1 MHGDEAVHVSPDYGG
16 LLSVDKRSV
25 VVGLNSDVF
34 DSCRR
39 GHSTVKVMVLKVKLL
54 T

>member
-1 MHGDEAVHVSPDYGG
+1 MHADETVRASPDYGG
-16 LLSVDKRSV
+16 LLSIDKRSV
-25 VVGLNSDVF
+25 VVGLKNDVF
-34 DSCRR
+34 DSCWR